1 MGIDQVL
8 TCSQDITRHQRSEMN
23 TTTLQLKSINF
34 TKVGLLAAALVL
46 ALGIAIDYVSVAMAE
61 SNTIE
66 LVTSSISG
74 GGGEMSGGA
83 VSLESSVGQSEPV
96 GSSSSASFSLESG
109 FIPVIAE
116 HYSLNT
122 VVPAAAPTSIP
133 NIWDAPVTSGWGLAA
148 LVAGM
153 LAVMVIALRL
163 TSASRRAARP

>member
-1 MGIDQVL
+1 
-8 TCSQDITRHQRSEMN
+8 MN
-23 TTTLQLKSINF
+23 TATLRLKRINF
-34 TKVGLLAAALVL
+34 TKVGLLTAALVL
-46 ALGIAIDYVSVAMAE
+46 ALGIAIDYVSVAMAQ
-61 SNTIE
+61 SSSIE

-116 HYSLNT
+116 QYSLDT
-122 VVPAAAPTSIP
+122 VAPAATPTSIP
-133 NIWDAPVTSGWGLAA
+133 NIWDAPATSGRGLAA

-153 LAVMVIALRL
+153 LVVMVVALRL
-163 TSASRRAARP
+163 TSGSRRGARS